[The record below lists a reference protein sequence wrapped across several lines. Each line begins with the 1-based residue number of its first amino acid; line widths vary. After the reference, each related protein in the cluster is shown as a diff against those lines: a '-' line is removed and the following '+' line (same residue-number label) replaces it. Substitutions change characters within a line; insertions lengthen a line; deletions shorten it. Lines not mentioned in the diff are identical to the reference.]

1 MDKFTLIID
10 NVFTP
15 EECNNM
21 IEKYSIDVDRNN
33 YSDYNFKD
41 IHNFDDILP
50 KLMSAINQYITIN
63 PEINLVA
70 SKFGLQNFRFKHF
83 KPGSSFKD
91 WHSEHCLTYPH
102 RILSVQ
108 MYLSNHRCGTEF
120 YNNEYIESKI
130 GRVAIFP
137 AYFTHTHRGQT
148 CPDNKDRYIIT
159 SYVSFYEKGDKEL
172 NNA

>member
-1 MDKFTLIID
+1 MDKFTQIID

-15 EECNNM
+15 EECKIM
-21 IEKYSIDVDRNN
+21 IEKYSIDVDHDN

-41 IHNFDDILP
+41 ILNFDDILP
-50 KLMSAINQYITIN
+50 KLMNTIGQYITKN

-70 SKFGLQNFRFKHF
+70 SKFGLMNFRFKHF
-83 KPGSSFKD
+83 KPGSSFND
-91 WHSEHCLTYPH
+91 WHSEHCLTYPD
-102 RILSVQ
+102 RVLSVQ
-108 MYLSNHRCGTEF
+108 IYLSNHRCGTEF
-120 YNNEYIESKI
+120 YNNECIESKI